1 MLERPLIY
9 FQAAQM
15 VDRELIKET
24 TFRQFRTAYA
34 ICKTLEQ
41 QHGVLLADDVGL
53 GKTKIGALVAWAGA
67 LSNSKVRILAPNK
80 TIMGRWERE
89 LYSLIDPLG
98 KCVVG
103 GRIRPSDSR
112 IKSFRSIHLLDG
124 NIKITTHHLFNPT
137 YQTDLLIVDEAHR
150 ARGEE
155 TNFRDRLDRAQ
166 PKAVLYLTAT
176 PFGINVDEMASILSQ
191 IETAPEVV
199 CHIKHLREEIDEYWS
214 GNPGKSNNDDNAPLQ
229 ERAATLLDKVAEG
242 RRLLKP
248 YVIRHTIDDCGEEVT
263 RFGSVSPKD
272 STSQIRADC
281 PASTPL
287 RQN

>member
-103 GRIRPSDSR
+103 GRIRPS
-112 IKSFRSIHLLDG
+112 
-124 NIKITTHHLFNPT
+124 T
-137 YQTDLLIVDEAHR
+137 
-150 ARGEE
+150 
-155 TNFRDRLDRAQ
+155 
-166 PKAVLYLTAT
+166 
-176 PFGINVDEMASILSQ
+176 
-191 IETAPEVV
+191 
-199 CHIKHLREEIDEYWS
+199 
-214 GNPGKSNNDDNAPLQ
+214 Q
-229 ERAATLLDKVAEG
+229 E
-242 RRLLKP
+242 
-248 YVIRHTIDDCGEEVT
+248 
-263 RFGSVSPKD
+263 
-272 STSQIRADC
+272 
-281 PASTPL
+281 
-287 RQN
+287 